1 MARSHMIQETGK
13 VLSNRKIKPGY
24 YMMAVK
30 CPSIAKKA
38 KPGQF
43 LTIRCGDTDTPLLRR
58 PFGFHRIKV
67 SGFEIL
73 YEIIGKGTHYLA
85 GLKPGDKVDILG
97 PLGNGFTVPKG
108 AKSFVVIAGGIGVA
122 PLASLAESLVK
133 IKKAD
138 VYAII
143 GARNKKILLCEEHFS
158 GIGIE
163 TMVATDDGSCGK
175 RCFATDVLNGFLSAK
190 KRLRPVI
197 FACGP
202 KPMLKATAQIAKKRG
217 LECYVSLEENIACG
231 VGACLGCAIK
241 TRSGYKL
248 VCKDGP
254 VFNAKEVIW

>member
-1 MARSHMIQETGK
+1 MIQGTGK
-13 VLSNRKIKPGY
+13 VISNRKIKPGY
-24 YMMAVK
+24 CLMAVK
-30 CPSIAKKA
+30 CQPIAKKA

-58 PFGFHRIKV
+58 PFGFHRINA

-73 YEIIGKGTHYLA
+73 YEIKGKGTRFLS
-85 GLKPGDKVDILG
+85 GLKPGGMIDLLG

-108 AKSFVVIAGGIGVA
+108 RKNFIILAGGIGVA
-122 PLASLAESLVK
+122 PLASLADALAK
-133 IKKAD
+133 IKSGKT
-138 VYAII
+138 YAIL
-143 GARNKKILLCEEHFS
+143 GARSRKNLLCVEHF
-158 GIGIE
+158 GNIGIE
-163 TMVATDDGSCGK
+163 TIVATDDGSCGEK
-175 RCFATDVLNGFLSAK
+175 CFATDILNSFLSVK
-190 KRLRPVI
+190 KDFRPVI

-202 KPMLKATAQIAKKRG
+202 RGMLKAAGRIAEKRG

-241 TRSGYKL
+241 TGSGYKL

>member
-1 MARSHMIQETGK
+1 MIQSTGK
-13 VLSNRKIKPGY
+13 VVSNRKVKPGY
-24 YMMAVK
+24 WLMSVK

-43 LTIRCGDTDTPLLRR
+43 LTIRCGLSATPLLRR
-58 PFGFHRIKV
+58 PFGFHRIKA

-73 YEIIGKGTHYLA
+73 YEIIGEGTHYLA
-85 GLKPGDKVDILG
+85 DLKPGDKVDILG
-97 PLGNGFTVPKG
+97 PLGNGFTIPKG

-133 IKKAD
+133 IKKAETC
-138 VYAII
+138 AII
-143 GARNKKILLCEEHFS
+143 GARNKKTLLCEDRFNN
-158 GIGIE
+158 IGIK
-163 TMVATDDGSCGK
+163 TVVATDDGSCGK
-175 RCFATDVLNGFLSAK
+175 RCLATDVLNELLTAK
-190 KRLRPVI
+190 KGLRPVI

-202 KPMLKATAQIAKKRG
+202 GPMLKATAHIAKKHG

-254 VFNAKEVIW
+254 AFNAKEVIW